1 MTASHQGVTHRSR
14 SGEEPMTLRGRLTVA
29 FIAILVGPTTL
40 GAAALA
46 GVSVWSG
53 TGAASTDESARTA
66 VRTVIESRCRQLTA
80 TAAGLATTA
89 AAARQA
95 FAVVPA
101 GATGPWAICG
111 VDPSQG
117 PAVVPTGLAARA
129 EITSGNEATGYAYAV
144 QPLDAAFLAEI
155 SAAAGRGVSLAVA
168 SDSQPFGQFPD
179 SALASLDLQPDAAV
193 PLRLRLAPAPA
204 GSDRLPVLLIA
215 LGVAL
220 VASALI
226 AFWLADIAVRPLH
239 RLLVAVDR
247 ARAGD
252 LTARTSLDGRDETGR
267 LGRRLDELIAGMQET
282 QLLSV
287 TDPLTGLGNRRRLAE
302 ELHLEIERAS
312 RFGRSL
318 GVLAL
323 DLDHFKAVNDRYGHR
338 AGDAVLIET
347 AARIRSALRGVDMA
361 FRQGGEE
368 FVVLLPET
376 DIAGSL
382 TAAQRVGAAVRDSA
396 FPLVGQ
402 SAYETAWVTVSVGV
416 AVFPRH
422 AQNGVDLLDAADQAL
437 YGAKAAGR
445 NTVVL
450 ASGTGAGT
458 DTTRAVGELAARA

>member
-1 MTASHQGVTHRSR
+1 
-14 SGEEPMTLRGRLTVA
+14 MTLRGRLTVA
-29 FIAILVGPTTL
+29 FIVILVGPTTL

-46 GVSVWSG
+46 GVGVWAG
-53 TGAASTDESARTA
+53 TSAASTDESARAA

-89 AAARQA
+89 AGAGQA
-95 FAVVPA
+95 FAVVPNA
-101 GATGPWAICG
+101 ASGPWAICG
-111 VDPSQG
+111 VDPSQS

-144 QPLDAAFLAEI
+144 QPLDAAFLAEL
-155 SAAAGRGVSLAVA
+155 SAAAGRRVSLTFAL
-168 SDSQPFGQFPD
+168 DSPPNGQVPD
-179 SALASLDLQPDAAV
+179 SALASLDVAPDATA
-193 PLRLRLAPAPA
+193 PLRLRLDPVPA

-220 VASALI
+220 IASALI

-239 RLLVAVDR
+239 RLLGAVDR

-252 LTARTSLDGRDETGR
+252 LTARTALDGRDETGR
-267 LGRRLDELIAGMQET
+267 LGQRLDELIAGMQET
-282 QLLSV
+282 QRLSV

-312 RFGRSL
+312 RFGRTL

-347 AARIRSALRGVDMA
+347 AARIRSALREVDMA

-376 DIAGSL
+376 DIAGSM
-382 TAAQRVGAAVRDSA
+382 TAAQRVGAAVRNAA
-396 FPLVGQ
+396 FPLVGH
-402 SAYETAWVTVSVGV
+402 SAFETVGVTISVGV

-450 ASGTGAGT
+450 AGSTGTGS
-458 DTTRAVGELAARA
+458 DITRPVGELAARA